1 MMSTLNSLSV
11 GGNEQAGAK
20 VLAGR
25 VALVTGGTSGIGEA
39 TALAFAQVGASVV
52 ISGRRREV
60 GDGIVA
66 SIVAAGGKAHFIP
79 CDLKAPR
86 DVEQLVQGCLIRFG
100 ALDIAFNNAGVLG
113 SPNLIADETVENYN
127 EVFETNVRGTLLC
140 MKYQMAHFIGQGHG
154 VIVNTTSVYGAV
166 GFPQCGSYVAAKH
179 AIEGLTKAA
188 ALEGARHG
196 VRVNA
201 IAPGYTRTSV
211 RSHLD
216 LGADVD
222 QYMIGLHPIGRIG
235 EPSEVAAAA
244 VFLASDSASF
254 ITGAS
259 LPVDGGYLA
268 Q

>member
-1 MMSTLNSLSV
+1 MGALNKYTAGVNKQAV
-11 GGNEQAGAK
+11 GKA
-20 VLAGR
+20 LAGR
-25 VALVTGGTSGIGEA
+25 IALVTGGTSGIGEA
-39 TALAFAQVGASVV
+39 TAHAFAQAGAIVV
-52 ISGRRREV
+52 ISGRRRDV

-66 SIVAAGGKAHFIP
+66 SIIAAGGDAHFIS
-79 CDLKAPR
+79 C
-86 DVEQLVQGCLIRFG
+86 
-100 ALDIAFNNAGVLG
+100 LDIAFNNAGVLG
-113 SPNLIADETVENYN
+113 SPNLIAEETVENYN

-154 VIVNTTSVYGAV
+154 VIINNTSVYGAV
-166 GFPQCGSYVAAKH
+166 GFAQCGSYVAAKH
-179 AIEGLTKAA
+179 AIEGLTKVA

-211 RSHLD
+211 RSHLE

-222 QYMIGLHPIGRIG
+222 QYMTSLHPIGRIG

-244 VFLASDSASF
+244 LFLASESASF

-259 LPVDGGYLA
+259 LPIDGGYLA

>member
-1 MMSTLNSLSV
+1 MGALNKITAGV
-11 GGNEQAGAK
+11 NKQTGGK
-20 VLAGR
+20 VLADR
-25 VALVTGGTSGIGEA
+25 IALVTGGTSGIGEA
-39 TALAFAQVGASVV
+39 TAQAFAQAGAIVV
-52 ISGRRREV
+52 ISGRRRDV

-66 SIVAAGGKAHFIP
+66 SIIAAGGDAHFIS
-79 CDLKAPR
+79 CDLRAPN
-86 DVEQLVQGCLIRFG
+86 DVEQLVQCCLTECG
-100 ALDIAFNNAGVLG
+100 GLDIAFNNAGVLG
-113 SPNLIADETVENYN
+113 CPNLIAEETVENYN

-140 MKYQMAHFIGQGHG
+140 MKYQMAHLIGQGHG
-154 VIVNTTSVYGAV
+154 VIINNTSVYGAV
-166 GFPQCGSYVAAKH
+166 GFAQCGSYVAAKH
-179 AIEGLTKAA
+179 AIEGLTKVT

-222 QYMIGLHPIGRIG
+222 QYMTGLHPIGRIG

-244 VFLASDSASF
+244 VFLASESASF

-259 LPVDGGYLA
+259 LPVDGGCLA

>member
-1 MMSTLNSLSV
+1 MGTLNSLSV
-11 GGNEQAGAK
+11 GANEQAGGK

-39 TALAFAQVGASVV
+39 TALAFAQAGADVV
-52 ISGRRREV
+52 ISGRRRDV
-60 GDGIVA
+60 GDRIVA
-66 SIVAAGGKAHFIP
+66 SIVAAGGKAHFIA
-79 CDLKAPR
+79 CDLRTPN
-86 DVEQLVQGCLIRFG
+86 DVEYLVTGCTARFG
-100 ALDIAFNNAGVLG
+100 GLDIAFNNAGVLG

-140 MKYQMAHFIGQGHG
+140 MKYQMAHFIEQGHG
-154 VIVNTTSVYGAV
+154 VIINTTSVYGAV
-166 GFPQCGSYVAAKH
+166 GFAQCGSYVAAKH

-188 ALEGARHG
+188 ALEGSLHG

-201 IAPGYTRTSV
+201 IAPGYTRTRV

-254 ITGAS
+254 ITGVS

>member
-1 MMSTLNSLSV
+1 MSTLYDLSV
-11 GGNEQAGAK
+11 GANEHVRGK

-25 VALVTGGTSGIGEA
+25 AALVTGGTSGIGEA
-39 TALAFAQVGASVV
+39 TAHAFAHAGATVV
-52 ISGRRREV
+52 ISGRRREA
-60 GDGIVA
+60 GDGVVA
-66 SIVAAGGKAHFIP
+66 SIVAAGGKAHFIA
-79 CDLKAPR
+79 CDLKAPS
-86 DVEQLVQGCLIRFG
+86 DVEQLVQGCLTRFG
-100 ALDIAFNNAGVLG
+100 CLDIAFNNAGVLG
-113 SPNLIADETVENYN
+113 TPNLIADETVENYN

-140 MKYQMAHFIGQGHG
+140 MKYQMAYFIGQGHG

-166 GFPQCGSYVAAKH
+166 GFAQCGSYVAAKH

-201 IAPGYTRTSV
+201 IAPGYTRTRV

-216 LGADVD
+216 IGADVE

-254 ITGAS
+254 ITGVS
-259 LPVDGGYLA
+259 LPVDGGYLV